1 MARKVGARLTGLC
14 VLGLAS
20 RWPARSFVGDQVR
33 FRLKHEHLC
42 PTICVLQ
49 FVPCNLFAFF
59 NAPVVSAPLLAT
71 PHTPVLLCP
80 TYFHALTHALTHALI
95 HTDWVPCPLIRAT
108 FLPETAPHC
117 PALLNNCLSL
127 SLKSAAVLLDVFF
140 VLLDIFF
147 VLLGI
152 LFVLLDLALHSTPHV
167 TAQPLFTC
175 RCLNAAACAGVP
187 SSLCSTLSSL
197 CSTL

>member
-1 MARKVGARLTGLC
+1 MQRRLRPIFCDPQDHT
-14 VLGLAS
+14 
-20 RWPARSFVGDQVR
+20 
-33 FRLKHEHLC
+33 
-42 PTICVLQ
+42 
-49 FVPCNLFAFF
+49 
-59 NAPVVSAPLLAT
+59 LL
-71 PHTPVLLCP
+71 V
-80 TYFHALTHALTHALI
+80 
-95 HTDWVPCPLIRAT
+95 
-108 FLPETAPHC
+108 
-117 PALLNNCLSL
+117 
-127 SLKSAAVLLDVFF
+127 
-140 VLLDIFF
+140 F